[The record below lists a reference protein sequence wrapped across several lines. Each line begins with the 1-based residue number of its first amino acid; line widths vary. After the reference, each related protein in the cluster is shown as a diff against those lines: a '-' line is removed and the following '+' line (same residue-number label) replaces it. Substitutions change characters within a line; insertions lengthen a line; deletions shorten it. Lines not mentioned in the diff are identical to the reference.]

1 MKRIIIML
9 ACVGLIPLTPANA
22 ADYDIVLSGG
32 RVIDPETGLDA
43 SRNVGIKGD
52 KVASISEDPLTGT
65 EVIDVSSLVVAPGFI
80 DIHSHSPTPLGQK
93 YQALDGV
100 TTALELEA
108 GAFPVLLYG
117 AMINGQSR
125 LNFGASAGYGNMRG
139 EVMQGIRQAHIF
151 DPPQTLG
158 LLGWWT
164 ELKSKF
170 GHVRTA
176 NTEIADADERTE
188 LEALIHE
195 GIDQGGMGIGLP
207 LDYYSEGV
215 DNDELRTVFKVA
227 AERHVPIFVH
237 IRRGINGDPSG
248 LYEVLALVRE
258 TGASMHICHITHNA
272 MVNLELFLEEI
283 RKIRAEG
290 FDVTTELLPYT
301 AGSTSIGAA
310 VFGRD
315 WRTVFNIDYGDV
327 EWAATGERFTKE
339 MFEEYRDRYPN
350 GQVVHHYLSESWNRR
365 AVVEPDLMVVSD
377 LLPMITEEKKVA
389 PHNGAFARVLGRYY
403 REEGLLDLM
412 TAIKKMTLLQ
422 AQRLEQFTPA
432 FKTKGR
438 LKVGSDADIT
448 VFDVNTI
455 IDRATYQDP
464 YQASAGIHHV
474 IVNGTFIVRDKELI
488 KDAYP
493 GRRITT
499 KSH

>member
-170 GHVRTA
+170 DHVRTA
-176 NTEIADADERTE
+176 NTDIADADERTE

-207 LDYYSEGV
+207 LDYY
-215 DNDELRTVFKVA
+215 
-227 AERHVPIFVH
+227 
-237 IRRGINGDPSG
+237 
-248 LYEVLALVRE
+248 
-258 TGASMHICHITHNA
+258 
-272 MVNLELFLEEI
+272 
-283 RKIRAEG
+283 
-290 FDVTTELLPYT
+290 
-301 AGSTSIGAA
+301 
-310 VFGRD
+310 
-315 WRTVFNIDYGDV
+315 
-327 EWAATGERFTKE
+327 
-339 MFEEYRDRYPN
+339 
-350 GQVVHHYLSESWNRR
+350 
-365 AVVEPDLMVVSD
+365 
-377 LLPMITEEKKVA
+377 
-389 PHNGAFARVLGRYY
+389 
-403 REEGLLDLM
+403 
-412 TAIKKMTLLQ
+412 
-422 AQRLEQFTPA
+422 
-432 FKTKGR
+432 
-438 LKVGSDADIT
+438 
-448 VFDVNTI
+448 
-455 IDRATYQDP
+455 
-464 YQASAGIHHV
+464 
-474 IVNGTFIVRDKELI
+474 
-488 KDAYP
+488 
-493 GRRITT
+493 
-499 KSH
+499 